1 MSRFPSTLSVLSCVV
16 LFVTAGCGQSGN
28 EGGPEK
34 PAASAGTPHAS
45 EQSTR
50 ISPEQK
56 RYLTIAVVGEAND
69 GDLLALPARVSF
81 RPQAQSA
88 IGAPVAGR
96 VVAQLARAG
105 EIVKAG
111 TPLLVIESADA
122 AAIRATADQSMTRLT
137 AAEQMFRRQQEMVAK
152 GVGLESERQEAE
164 ARVKEARAEHARAQ
178 QSQALIGGGSGA
190 RVTVTAP
197 TAGVV
202 LQIRAAVG
210 ATVAPGGD
218 ALLELGDPSRL
229 QIVAQVAE
237 GDVRRIAIGQSAE
250 VSIPAL
256 NAESKARVENISP
269 RIDPDS
275 RRAPVYLSTDAPLRN
290 LQPGM
295 LAQVSLKVSHDA
307 VIAIPNSAVLIR
319 HGKERV
325 VYVEKADGSFEGRV
339 VRTGA
344 FRDGQVVILDGLKAG
359 ERIVTKGALLI
370 DTQAELLL

>member
-1 MSRFPSTLSVLSCVV
+1 MSRFPSTLSVLSCAV

-28 EGGPEK
+28 EGGPGK
-34 PAASAGTPHAS
+34 PAASAGTPPAS

-137 AAEQMFRRQQEMVAK
+137 AAEQMFRRQQEMVTK

-210 ATVAPGGD
+210 ATVAPGGE

-229 QIVAQVAE
+229 QIVAQAAE

-275 RRAPVYLSTDAPLRN
+275 RRAPVYLSTDAPLKN